1 MEFNLLFLQDAAQAQ
16 PGGGISQWLF
26 IILII
31 VVFYFFMIRPQQ
43 QQQKKLRE
51 QRNSMKEDDSVVT
64 SGGLLGRIDK
74 VIKKPNAKGV
84 EEVDSFII
92 RLKPENTTR
101 IQVAKDCVFKD
112 LTDVQQQTK

>member
-1 MEFNLLFLQDAAQAQ
+1 MLFDLVLLQDAAAA
-16 PGGGISQWLF
+16 PMGGGISQWLF

-51 QRNSMKEDDSVVT
+51 QRNSMTEGDNVMT
-64 SGGLLGRIDK
+64 SGGLYGKIDG
-74 VIKKPNAKGV
+74 VIKKTNAKGI

-112 LTDVQQQTK
+112 LTDVPQSK

>member
-1 MEFNLLFLQDAAQAQ
+1 MFFDLVLLQEPAAA
-16 PGGGISQWLF
+16 PAGGGMSQWLF

-51 QRNSMKEDDSVVT
+51 QRNSMQEGDRVIT
-64 SGGLLGRIDK
+64 TGGLYGKIDS
-74 VIKKPNAKGV
+74 VIKKKNAKGV
-84 EEVDSFII
+84 DEVDSFII

-112 LTDVQQQTK
+112 LTDVAQSK

>member
-1 MEFNLLFLQDAAQAQ
+1 M
-16 PGGGISQWLF
+16 SQWIF

-51 QRNSMKEDDSVVT
+51 QRNSMKEGDSVVT
-64 SGGLLGRIDK
+64 SGGLLGRIDS

-101 IQVAKDCVFKD
+101 IQVAKDCVYKD
-112 LTDVQQQTK
+112 LTDVQTTK